1 MTRDEAIKKLEVFE
15 PMVVDDTREALDM
28 AIEALK
34 ERAMTRNEAIE
45 VITDYLNKDTAI
57 NPYNSGF
64 INALD
69 MAIEAL
75 DERKVE
81 LFDDGTLVVNV
92 KEGEKVGRVLIEGD
106 DHFGGLY
113 YIDSGEG
120 GEE

>member
-1 MTRDEAIKKLEVFE
+1 MTREEAISELKYAQAMCEFNPSTGEVGFRNDE
-15 PMVVDDTREALDM
+15 DRKQHEA
-28 AIEALK
+28 
-34 ERAMTRNEAIE
+34 
-45 VITDYLNKDTAI
+45 
-57 NPYNSGF
+57 F
-64 INALD
+64 D